1 MREILHIQG
10 GQCGNQIGAKF
21 WEVVCTEHSIDSTGR
36 YQGDS
41 ELQLER
47 INVYYNEA
55 SCDRFVPRVV
65 LMDLEPGIM
74 DSVRSGP
81 VSGVP
86 FLGRR
91 NGFSGMGTLLIS
103 KMKEEYPDRMML
115 TFSVFPSPKVSD
127 TVVEPYNAT
136 LSVHQ
141 LVENADECMVLDNE
155 ALYDICFRTLKLTTP
170 SSSGGSASPSSPL
183 APSMSGSSSHEG
195 VSEPIAKITSDG
207 KLGYSSGSSVIV
219 EISNLNKVKES
230 YTEESLQAKGCRVGP
245 VYDDVLAMAWFF
257 LELIVK
263 SISLEQT
270 HLFYH
275 SLPLGRFRLYAR
287 RI

>member
-41 ELQLER
+41 ELQLKH

-55 SCDRFVPRVV
+55 SCGRFVPHAV

-74 DSVRSGP
+74 DSG
-81 VSGVP
+81 SGVP

-103 KMKEEYPDRMML
+103 KIREEYPDQMML
-115 TFSVFPSPKVSD
+115 TFSMFPSPKVSD
-127 TVVEPYNAT
+127 TVVELYNAT

-170 SSSGGSASPSSPL
+170 SC
-183 APSMSGSSSHEG
+183 
-195 VSEPIAKITSDG
+195 K
-207 KLGYSSGSSVIV
+207 YF
-219 EISNLNKVKES
+219 
-230 YTEESLQAKGCRVGP
+230 
-245 VYDDVLAMAWFF
+245 WFSC
-257 LELIVK
+257 K
-263 SISLEQT
+263 
-270 HLFYH
+270 
-275 SLPLGRFRLYAR
+275 
-287 RI
+287 